1 MPRLAKPAR
10 EKQMDA
16 AAERIRHYYYDSLYV
31 RKQSSEQA
39 AKALGFM
46 SPLTLRRRLERPA
59 DFTLGEL
66 SACANTMNISL
77 VTLIGG
83 KEETV

>member
-16 AAERIRHYYYDSLYV
+16 AAERIRHHYYDALYV
-31 RKQSSEQA
+31 RRLTARQA
-39 AKALGFM
+39 ALSLGFM
-46 SPLTLRRRLERPA
+46 SSDTLLRRLNNPA

-66 SACANTMNISL
+66 SACANAMNISL
-77 VTLIGG
+77 VSLISG
-83 KEETV
+83 KEE

>member
-1 MPRLAKPAR
+1 MPRLAKTAL
-10 EKQMDA
+10 EKIVDA
-16 AAERIRHYYYDSLYV
+16 ITAHIRHYYYDAMYV

-46 SPLTLRRRLERPA
+46 SPLTLRRRLNNPL
-59 DFTLGEL
+59 DFTLREL
-66 SACANTMNISL
+66 LACANTMNISL